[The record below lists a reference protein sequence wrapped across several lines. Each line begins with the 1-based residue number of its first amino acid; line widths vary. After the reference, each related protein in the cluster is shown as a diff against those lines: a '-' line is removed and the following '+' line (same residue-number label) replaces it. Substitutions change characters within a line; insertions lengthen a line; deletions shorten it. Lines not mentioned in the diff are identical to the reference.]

1 MLAFSDLRL
10 KNFSESLVMM
20 LVQYFPFLVKYIDL
34 YGKENYS
41 YLANITRVS
50 ELLRRTF
57 LLLHLKLRPLVEN
70 GSRGVEFVYLKV
82 FIFCVKIECKKS
94 ILF

>member
-50 ELLRRTF
+50 EL
-57 LLLHLKLRPLVEN
+57 N
-70 GSRGVEFVYLKV
+70 
-82 FIFCVKIECKKS
+82 
-94 ILF
+94 